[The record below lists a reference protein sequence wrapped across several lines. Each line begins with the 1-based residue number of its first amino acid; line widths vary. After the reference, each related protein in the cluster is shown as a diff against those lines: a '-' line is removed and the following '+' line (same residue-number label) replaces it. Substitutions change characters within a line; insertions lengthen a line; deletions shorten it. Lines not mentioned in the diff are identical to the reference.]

1 MKFGAPGT
9 PLGRFL
15 HWLFE
20 VSLIIKAIFEI
31 AETLSGLALLG
42 LPKNALF
49 DAAHWLTARELRE
62 DPNDRIANAFLNAAH
77 HFSIQTQDF
86 YGFYFTSHGLLK
98 LVVVLLLIRGLIWA
112 YPMAI
117 VMMTGFVA
125 YQMYLYSL
133 NHGAGMLALTVLDLV
148 VIALTL
154 REWYVRHS
162 FAWRNHRERRS

>member
-20 VSLIIKAIFEI
+20 ASLILKALFET

-42 LPKNALF
+42 MPKNALF
-49 DAAHWLTARELRE
+49 DAAHWITARELRE
-62 DPNDRIANAFLNAAH
+62 DPNDRIANALLSAAH

-98 LVVVLLLIRGLIWA
+98 LVVVILLIRGLIWA
-112 YPMAI
+112 YPLAI
-117 VMMTGFVA
+117 VMMSGFVA

-133 NHGAGMLALTVLDLV
+133 NHGAGMLALTALDLL
-148 VIALTL
+148 VIALTI
-154 REWYVRHS
+154 REWSVRHS
-162 FAWRNHRERRS
+162 FAWRKPREGHS